1 MINIF
6 KKFKDGLKKT
16 TSNFSKGIKEIIINK
31 EIGDKELEK
40 NEVTIRLRGGNLVGS
55 FKLDTLS
62 AYISKKIN
70 ESREINLNI

>member
-1 MINIF
+1 MTE
-6 KKFKDGLKKT
+6 D
-16 TSNFSKGIKEIIINK
+16 KEI
-31 EIGDKELEK
+31 EK

-70 ESREINLNI
+70 ESREINLNT